1 MYRPDPVRS
10 KPDETVDVGTWTWD
24 LRSGAIHWSQE
35 LFRILGYDPRRDRA
49 STDAFFAAI
58 HPDDAARVRN
68 AITRKVAD
76 PVHYRVLWRSG
87 DVRHVSMTGAMLFD
101 DAGQLSNI
109 VGVVSDLTRLAKTQ
123 TLQALGNL
131 ASGISHDLNNMLTVI
146 TGNLE
151 LHAATLHALP
161 PELRD
166 AFAALRTAQTLTQR
180 LLAFGG
186 KERGERANID
196 PQVVVASVVQLLT
209 RALGDGIS
217 ITTRVEALTPP
228 VFANRAQ
235 LEQALVNV
243 AINARD
249 ALNGRGRIEVGSRAN
264 EQSGQTYTELYVADD
279 GPGVEPALRQRVFE
293 PFYTTKRRGNG
304 AGLGL
309 TLVQRTV
316 EQHGG
321 HVSVEVSNS
330 GGALFRLFFPALEA
344 PRSLPVPLHS
354 GR

>member
-1 MYRPDPVRS
+1 MYQPDPTRL
-10 KPDETVDVGTWTWD
+10 KLGEAVDVGTWTWD

-35 LFRILGYDPRRDRA
+35 LFRILGYDPKRERA
-49 STDAFFAAI
+49 STEAFFAAI
-58 HPDDAARVRN
+58 HPEDAARVRN

-76 PVHYRVLWRSG
+76 PVHYRVRWRSG

-101 DAGQLSNI
+101 DAGYLSNI

-151 LHAATLHALP
+151 LHAATLQGLP

-166 AFAALRTAQTLTQR
+166 AFAALRSAQTLTHR

-196 PQVVVASVVQLLT
+196 PQVIVTSVVQLLG
-209 RALGDGIS
+209 RVLGDGIS
-217 ITTRVEALTPP
+217 ITPRVEALTPP
-228 VFANRAQ
+228 VFANRGQ
-235 LEQALVNV
+235 LEQALVNI

-249 ALNGRGRIEVGSRAN
+249 ALNGRGRIEVGSRASERN
-264 EQSGQTYTELYVADD
+264 GQTYTELFVADD
-279 GPGVEPALRQRVFE
+279 GPGIEPALRERVFE

-309 TLVQRTV
+309 TLVQRTL

-321 HVSVEVSNS
+321 HVGVEMSNS
-330 GGALFRLFFPALEA
+330 GGALFRLFLPAVNA
-344 PRSLPVPLHS
+344 PRSLSVPLQS
-354 GR
+354 EG